1 MRTAGRLTMR
11 IHGDAVRVGVHSGQQ
26 YTSFAEALELW
37 QTAEELGYDWVSLF
51 DHFRPPMGG
60 PAGPCFEGM
69 SLLAAL
75 AARTSRIRCA
85 VLVSAV
91 TWRHPALAAAT
102 AATIDHV
109 SDGRL
114 EFGMGAAG
122 ADLAYD
128 QYGIDFPG
136 AGTRLDMLDEA
147 CQVLRALWTGGP
159 ATFAGKHF
167 RLADAHLAPR
177 PLQRRLPLVI
187 GGEGERRMLRIVA
200 EHADIWNTLAGTPD
214 TYRRKVRKLAE
225 HAAVVGRDPGT
236 VRQSV
241 TFRAILAEDERQALE
256 RRERLLERVGPDSPV
271 WPEYLVFGTPEQC
284 VERLR
289 PYLELGVRDFLLG
302 ARPPVDWQTLE
313 LFARRVAP
321 ALRAHPAG

>member
-1 MRTAGRLTMR
+1 MQ
-11 IHGDAVRVGVHSGQQ
+11 IHGDGVRVGVHSGQQ
-26 YTSFAEALELW
+26 YTTFAEALGLW
-37 QTAEELGYDWVSLF
+37 QRAEELGYDWVSLF
-51 DHFRPPMGG
+51 DHFRPPLGG
-60 PAGPCFEGM
+60 PSGPCFEGM
-69 SLLAAL
+69 SLLSAL

-91 TWRHPALAAAT
+91 TWRHPALAAAI

-122 ADLAYD
+122 EDLAYG
-128 QYGIDFPG
+128 QYGIPFPG

-147 CQVLRALWTGGP
+147 CRVVRGLWTGG
-159 ATFAGKHF
+159 AVTFEGKHF
-167 RLADAHLAPR
+167 QLRDAHLEPR
-177 PLQRRLPLVI
+177 PLQSRLPMVI

-214 TYRRKVRKLAE
+214 GYRRKLTKLAE
-225 HAAVVGRDPGT
+225 HATVVGRDPGT
-236 VRQSV
+236 IRKSV
-241 TFRAILAEDERQALE
+241 TFRAVLAETEQEALE
-256 RRERLLERVGPDSPV
+256 RKEQLLRRLGADSPV

-289 PYLELGVRDFLLG
+289 PYLDLGVRDFLLG
-302 ARPPVDWQTLE
+302 ARPPVDEQTLD
-313 LFARRVAP
+313 LFARQVAP
-321 ALRAHPAG
+321 VLRAHPAG

>member
-1 MRTAGRLTMR
+1 MQ
-11 IHGDAVRVGVHSGQQ
+11 IHGDGVRVGVHSGQQ
-26 YTSFAEALELW
+26 YTSFAEALKLW
-37 QTAEELGYDWVSLF
+37 RTAEDLGYDWVSLF

-60 PAGPCFEGM
+60 PAGPCFEGT

-91 TWRHPALAAAT
+91 TWRHPALAAAV

-128 QYGIDFPG
+128 QYGIPFPD

-147 CQVLRALWTGGP
+147 CRVGRALWDGGP
-159 ATFAGKHF
+159 VTFDGKHF
-167 RLADAHLAPR
+167 RLDAAHLEPR
-177 PLQRRLPLVI
+177 PVQQRLPLVI

-214 TYRRKVRKLAE
+214 SYRGKLRSLAG
-225 HAAVVGRDPGT
+225 HAAAVGRDPADI
-236 VRQSV
+236 RKSV
-241 TFRAILAEDERQALE
+241 TFRAILAESEHEALE
-256 RRERLLERVGPDSPV
+256 RKERLVRTLGADSPV

-289 PYLELGVRDFLLG
+289 PYLDLGVRDFLLG
-302 ARPPVDWQTLE
+302 ARPPVDWETVE

-321 ALRAHPAG
+321 ALRARTAT

>member
-1 MRTAGRLTMR
+1 MR

-26 YTSFAEALELW
+26 YPAFAEALELW
-37 QTAEELGYDWVSLF
+37 QTAEELGYDWGSLF

-167 RLADAHLAPR
+167 RLEEARLAPR

-200 EHADIWNTLAGTPD
+200 EHADIWN
-214 TYRRKVRKLAE
+214 
-225 HAAVVGRDPGT
+225 
-236 VRQSV
+236 
-241 TFRAILAEDERQALE
+241 
-256 RRERLLERVGPDSPV
+256 
-271 WPEYLVFGTPEQC
+271 
-284 VERLR
+284 
-289 PYLELGVRDFLLG
+289 
-302 ARPPVDWQTLE
+302 
-313 LFARRVAP
+313 
-321 ALRAHPAG
+321 